1 MFHREESEE
10 PCPSETSQGGQGSQ
24 PCGPNGADLCASE
37 DDMMRIWGMDP
48 VHPSKTAYTNM
59 AVSIIDEIESVTVLN
74 SRIPSS
80 GATVH
85 GPRTATTTSGGRRTS
100 ARENWTSGSQTIVER
115 HDTGP
120 PPPQTWRGPSHRRRG
135 RGGRGGRWGGRGGD
149 TRTASTQAAADTK
162 LHVG

>member
-1 MFHREESEE
+1 
-10 PCPSETSQGGQGSQ
+10 
-24 PCGPNGADLCASE
+24 
-37 DDMMRIWGMDP
+37 MMRIWGMDP

-85 GPRTATTTSGGRRTS
+85 GPRTATTTSGGRRTT

-115 HDTGP
+115 HDTAP
-120 PPPQTWRGPSHRRRG
+120 PPPKPGGVQT
-135 RGGRGGRWGGRGGD
+135 
-149 TRTASTQAAADTK
+149 TVEEAAAAVADAGVAAAGTPVPQALRRPPTLSYTLDDRNNSSK
-162 LHVG
+162 YCEIHCPDL

>member
-59 AVSIIDEIESVTVLN
+59 AVSSWARSSQSLFSTRGYYPAEPQYTAPVLL
-74 SRIPSS
+74 
-80 GATVH
+80 H
-85 GPRTATTTSGGRRTS
+85 
-100 ARENWTSGSQTIVER
+100 R
-115 HDTGP
+115 H
-120 PPPQTWRGPSHRRRG
+120 
-135 RGGRGGRWGGRGGD
+135 
-149 TRTASTQAAADTK
+149 QAA
-162 LHVG
+162 GG